1 MFHNNIKLAGYKQ
14 YYYGFNAT
22 RMDKK
27 ELKWIKQVSGIISIL
42 ENIFW
47 SNLLILYNLWVVGIN
62 SKKLG
67 VKFINIGDSVLII
80 S

>member
-1 MFHNNIKLAGYKQ
+1 MDQKEIKMNYL
-14 YYYGFNAT
+14 
-22 RMDKK
+22 
-27 ELKWIKQVSGIISIL
+27 WIKQVSRIISML

-47 SNLLILYNLWVVGIN
+47 SNLLILFNLWAVGIN
-62 SKKLG
+62 SRKCG

>member
-1 MFHNNIKLAGYKQ
+1 MDQKGIKMNYL
-14 YYYGFNAT
+14 
-22 RMDKK
+22 
-27 ELKWIKQVSGIISIL
+27 WIKQVFEIISIL

-47 SNLLILYNLWVVGIN
+47 SNLLILFNLWAMGIN
-62 SKKLG
+62 SRKFG

>member
-1 MFHNNIKLAGYKQ
+1 MDQKGIKMNYLW
-14 YYYGFNAT
+14 NT
-22 RMDKK
+22 
-27 ELKWIKQVSGIISIL
+27 QVYGIISIL

-47 SNLLILYNLWVVGIN
+47 NNLLILFNLWAAGIN
-62 SKKLG
+62 SWKLG

>member
-1 MFHNNIKLAGYKQ
+1 MNYLWN
-14 YYYGFNAT
+14 T
-22 RMDKK
+22 
-27 ELKWIKQVSGIISIL
+27 QVYGIISIL

-47 SNLLILYNLWVVGIN
+47 NNLLILFNLWAAGIN
-62 SKKLG
+62 SWKLG

>member
-1 MFHNNIKLAGYKQ
+1 MDQKGIKMNYL
-14 YYYGFNAT
+14 
-22 RMDKK
+22 
-27 ELKWIKQVSGIISIL
+27 WIKQVCGIISIL

-47 SNLLILYNLWVVGIN
+47 SNLLILFNLWAASIN
-62 SKKLG
+62 SRKLG